1 MVATNILNS
10 SFVKAF
16 NGLAVK
22 LMDVPVVG
30 GFVRRGLVTIRYVG
44 RRSGKTFEIPVGY
57 RRRGDAV
64 LIGVSMPDAK
74 AWWRNFLGEGQPL
87 TLVGFD
93 GRDQTGH
100 AVAHRDERGGVSVT
114 VTLNQS

>member
-1 MVATNILNS
+1 MATNFLGS

-44 RRSGKTFEIPVGY
+44 RRSGKTFELPVGY
-57 RRRGDAV
+57 RRSGGAIV
-64 LIGVSMPDAK
+64 IGAAMPDGK
-74 AWWRNFLGEGQPL
+74 NWWRNFLGDGSSI
-87 TLVGFD
+87 TLLGLD
-93 GRDQTGH
+93 GRDRTGH
-100 AVAHRDERGGVSVT
+100 AVAHRDDRGRVSVT
-114 VTLNQS
+114 VTLDEP